1 MEKTEKKEKNF
12 LWLKVIGYTLAGGIL
27 IGVGC
32 MLGANNPDKVK
43 NAEADTV
50 SGLKKF
56 GNGVKNLFGKKQPEI
71 PSQQVSEPPVNVVKQ
86 PNYAN
91 NGGGNMGRGVNTRPI
106 KGFNKL

>member
-1 MEKTEKKEKNF
+1 MEKTEKKEKKF
-12 LWLKVIGYTLAGGIL
+12 PWRKVIGYTLAGGVL
-27 IGVGC
+27 IGLGC
-32 MLGANNPDKVK
+32 ILGANNPDKVK

-50 SGLKKF
+50 SGLKKV

-91 NGGGNMGRGVNTRPI
+91 NGGGNMGGGVNTRPI